1 MEIDY
6 FKSNKSTCTT
16 SEDGST
22 EDIESLMR
30 KPEDLGSPEIL
41 EKYIYEILEKK
52 VTKKSEVETM
62 IKQLNRKY
70 HTSGSCLKLL
80 YVYRNMCGAGKLTY
94 DVRYEELFQSK
105 GYRSQ
110 SGVLVVAVFT
120 SPYPETID
128 NEGNKKAQQFSCEYD
143 CYYCPAEPNQ
153 PRSYLL
159 KEPGVHRA
167 NKNNFDAVSQFR
179 DRVAQ
184 YISMGHPIDK
194 IELLVLG
201 GTWSSYPKDYQD
213 NFIRDIFYAANTLYE
228 KRDKYSLEREQ
239 RMNESAECKI
249 IGITLETRPDRIN
262 AKELQ
267 NFRRLGVT
275 RIQMGVQHIDDRIL
289 YRINRRC
296 TSKHA
301 IKAIK
306 LAKDCC
312 FKIDIHLM
320 PDLPKPLKEGV
331 SNTKGTFSIED
342 IDEDFNMVEA
352 DKKMFD
358 TVINSPDWQVDQWK
372 IYPCEVVPWTRIE
385 TDFKNGVYKPYGH
398 QDKKKDWTELSELL
412 IDTMSKVKPWVRLNR
427 IIRDIPNEYII
438 GGNQNVSMRQDLDL
452 EMKKRGLY
460 CMDIRNREVKKR
472 NIDPAKAVMKIRKYE
487 ASEGEEYFIS
497 FETEDEKILFGFL
510 RLRLSK
516 NSGGY
521 LFEDEYI
528 FPELKDCALI
538 RELHVYGQVKKVS
551 DVKESS
557 IYGNVQH
564 VGFGKQLVNKAIEIS
579 RENNFKK
586 IAVISGV
593 GVKNYYRKFGFEDEE
608 YFMTKK
614 IDVVNTSLVETIPN
628 TLIMK
633 SDEIYPK
640 MKTNLKMY
648 NHLEIMDTYP
658 CYNIQ
663 IATLFLLMIGFLFAM
678 SFFYNNKN

>member
-1 MEIDY
+1 MEVEY
-6 FKSNKSTCTT
+6 FQPSKSTCG
-16 SEDGST
+16 SSDGST
-22 EDIESLMR
+22 EDIETLMR
-30 KPEDLGSPEIL
+30 KPADLESPEIL
-41 EKYIYEILEKK
+41 ENYIHEIMDKK
-52 VTKKSEVETM
+52 ISTKTEVESL

-70 HTSGSCLKLL
+70 HISGSCLKLL
-80 YVYRNMCGAGKLTY
+80 YVYRNMCSKGKLKY

-105 GYRSQ
+105 GFRSQ

-120 SPYPETID
+120 SPFPETVD
-128 NEGNKKAQQFSCEYD
+128 NEGNIKVQKFSCEYD

-159 KEPGVHRA
+159 NEPGVHRA
-167 NKNNFDAVSQFR
+167 NKNKFDAISQFR

-228 KRDKYSLEREQ
+228 KREKYTLEGEQ
-239 RMNESAECKI
+239 KLNENAECKI

-262 AKELQ
+262 ARELQ

-275 RIQMGVQHIDDRIL
+275 RIQMGVQHTDDRIL
-289 YRINRRC
+289 YRINRKC
-296 TSKHA
+296 TSRHA

-306 LAKDCC
+306 MAKDCC

-331 SNTKGTFSIED
+331 SNSKGTFSLED
-342 IDEDFNMVEA
+342 IDEEFNMVEA

-358 TVINSPDWQVDQWK
+358 TVINSPDWQADQWK

-385 TDFKNGVYKPYGH
+385 TDYNNGVYKPYGH
-398 QDKKKDWTELSELL
+398 QDNKKDWTELSELL

-427 IIRDIPNEYII
+427 IIRDIPNEYIL

-472 NIDPAKAVMKIRKYE
+472 NIDPSKAVMKIRKYE
-487 ASEGEEYFIS
+487 ASEGDEYFIT

-516 NSGGY
+516 NSGY
-521 LFEDEYI
+521 QIYEDEYV
-528 FPELKDCALI
+528 FPELKDCALV
-538 RELHVYGQVKKVS
+538 RELHVYGQVKKVNDNKDS
-551 DVKESS
+551 A
-557 IYGNVQH
+557 IFGNVQH
-564 VGFGKQLVNKAIEIS
+564 MGFGKQLVNKAIEIS
-579 RENNFKK
+579 RENNFNK

-593 GVKNYYRKFGFEDEE
+593 GVKNYYRKFGFEDEK

-614 IDVVNTSLVETIPN
+614 IDEIIPKLPSYETI
-628 TLIMK
+628 TKM
-633 SDEIYPK
+633 PK
-640 MKTNLKMY
+640 RNESSNIRMY
-648 NHLEIMDTYP
+648 RHIDDLMDNYP
-658 CYNIQ
+658 CYNNYFGVAFTIL
-663 IATLFLLMIGFLFAM
+663 IVSFLLYNY
-678 SFFYNNKN
+678 FFYNKN